1 MPVTAL
7 FSLQKKKAPDL
18 ESDLSDSELD
28 FDKSKVRSSFTM
40 DSDSDAEFES
50 EEDLKKEN
58 GEMLKMGKKY
68 S

>member
-1 MPVTAL
+1 
-7 FSLQKKKAPDL
+7 
-18 ESDLSDSELD
+18 
-28 FDKSKVRSSFTM
+28 M